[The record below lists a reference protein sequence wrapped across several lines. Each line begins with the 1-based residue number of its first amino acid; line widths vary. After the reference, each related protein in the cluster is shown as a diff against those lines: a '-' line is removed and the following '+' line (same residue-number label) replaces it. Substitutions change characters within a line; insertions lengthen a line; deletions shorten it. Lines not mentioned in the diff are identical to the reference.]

1 VTVLGVLRVLGVLAL
16 ALVGLGI
23 PVNTPVDGA
32 ALAMLVVALA
42 AGTVRA
48 GRRRW
53 GLALVAAVVL
63 TGARMALPL
72 PMIEEGENVFVYSG
86 PGGAFERA
94 LPREVFGALRD
105 GFVARYPHGVAA
117 QAADTAYA
125 FSGDSVFQTPRYSR
139 ILHGLSFTSVAALRL
154 GAVNSWNYNVYRPEH
169 GLIRTDLPYF
179 IRLDLPITLVG
190 GRLCWRGD
198 LFWPTPGDG
207 FERISHDQTGCRTL
221 EATMPVSLFAMDID
235 PRRPLAMTLEPPV
248 SVTAVTGLAL
258 VLGLAAVLVV
268 GGLLVRVNRHNL
280 PLPTLAMIATLVTA
294 FVISGEHRSGFLW
307 DIRSGFSILEGGN
320 DGLTYASFAHDMV
333 QAALHGN
340 WGEALRGHE
349 DAFYFMPGKRYL
361 DALQLV
367 LFGETIYGVLLFTG
381 LFPLLL
387 LAVMR
392 VLLPE
397 RWAVGLFLIF
407 LITPFLETY
416 GFWNFYY
423 VRLAL
428 RGFGEPFGYG
438 FFLAALALI
447 LSRLSLSPPPEA
459 GSPKPADK
467 QDDLTPWFLAGL
479 ALAGAVAVR
488 PNLAPGTAVL
498 LTIAAGWLLY
508 YRRLGTAATLSIGFA
523 PILLLPLHNWIYGGV
538 FVPFTTAADISEN
551 LVATPSDYRNAILP
565 LLTLEWQN
573 PVLIRVGHKIAAWVA
588 PYEIWRQIA
597 VIAAVLA
604 VFGRSIPLSLRT
616 LALIVLAQHAVLLFY
631 NSGGRYGHLVWS
643 LSFLI
648 LVSLARLTAIK
659 SWAPGENSLWRGL
672 RTS

>member
-1 VTVLGVLRVLGVLAL
+1 MTVLGVLRILGVLAL

-23 PVNTPVDGA
+23 PVNTPVDGV
-32 ALAMLVVALA
+32 ALAMLVVALT

-53 GLALVAAVVL
+53 GLALVAVVVL
-63 TGARMALPL
+63 TGVRLTLPL

-86 PGGAFERA
+86 PGGVFERA

-117 QAADTAYA
+117 QAANSVYA

-139 ILHGLSFTSVAALRL
+139 ILHSLSFTSVASLRL

-179 IRLDLPITLVG
+179 IRLDLPPTLAG

-198 LFWPTPGDG
+198 LFWPTAGDA
-207 FERISHDQTGCRTL
+207 FERISHDQIGCRTL
-221 EATMPVSLFAMDID
+221 ETAMPASLFAIDID
-235 PRRPLAMTLEPPV
+235 PRRPLAITLEPPFPA
-248 SVTAVTGLAL
+248 TAMGWLAML
-258 VLGLAAVLVV
+258 LGLAAVIAV
-268 GGLLVRVNRHNL
+268 GGTLVRVNRHSL
-280 PLPTLAMIATLVTA
+280 PLPMLAIIATLITA
-294 FVISGEHRSGFLW
+294 FVISGEHRPGFLW

-333 QAALHGN
+333 RAALHGD
-340 WGEALRGHE
+340 WGEALRGNE
-349 DAFYFMPGKRYL
+349 DVFYFMPGKRYL
-361 DALQLV
+361 DAIQLV
-367 LFGETIYGVLLFTG
+367 LFGETTYGALLFTG

-397 RWAVGLFLIF
+397 RWAIGLFLIF
-407 LITPFLETY
+407 LITPLLETY

-423 VRLAL
+423 IRLAL

-447 LSRLSLSPPPEA
+447 LSRLSSLPNTEA
-459 GSPKPADK
+459 ARPKPAHE

-498 LTIAAGWLLY
+498 LIIAAG
-508 YRRLGTAATLSIGFA
+508 RLFYDRQFNAIATLSIGFV
-523 PILLLPLHNWIYGGV
+523 PILLLPLHNWAYGGV

-565 LLTLEWQN
+565 LLTLQWQD

-604 VFGRSIPLSLRT
+604 VFGRSIPLPLRT
-616 LALIVLAQHAVLLFY
+616 LALIVLSQHAVLLFY

-643 LSFLI
+643 LNFLI
-648 LVSLARLTAIK
+648 LVSLAHLTVIK
-659 SWAPGENSLWRGL
+659 SWAPGESSLRQGL